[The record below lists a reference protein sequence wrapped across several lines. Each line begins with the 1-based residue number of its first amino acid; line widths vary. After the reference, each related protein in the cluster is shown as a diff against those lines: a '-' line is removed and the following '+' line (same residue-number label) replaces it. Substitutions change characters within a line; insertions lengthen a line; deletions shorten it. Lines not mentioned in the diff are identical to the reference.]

1 MSRQKVGVE
10 TALELA
16 RRIVGIALLALGLVV
31 LFAQTGGHAAAP
43 PPPVS
48 LPISNSYLTTGNYVV
63 GSVDLPGAGGS
74 KITATGTINMK
85 GVPADADGL
94 PGEILAAW
102 LYWET
107 IATDPSQLA
116 GVKFRGLDV
125 NVVQTA
131 QLTLTGPYASCWGS
145 NGGGPTFTM
154 YQMRADVRRLLPLK
168 LDANGKSTGRRL
180 VNDTDLM
187 NNIDP
192 ATNQP
197 FALHTVTLPDA
208 GNGNNAPVSAGAS
221 LVVIYRDPRQPL
233 RKILI
238 YDGIGVLPK
247 TEGATLQQPI
257 RGIYQSRADSDARL
271 TQIAAASQ
279 PNGTDRLFF
288 SSSRAT
294 TLLANDPFPG
304 TSNASD
310 RSWTASTANIG
321 QLQLMTPGT
330 ARQPYD
336 GFGET
341 VTVTVDHT
349 KLTPYDC
356 LSWGAIIF
364 STAVAD
370 IDDDGAPDGV
380 EDRVAGLHLD
390 ADGSELPNLPAMGG
404 SSQHK
409 DIYFQMDGM
418 RTTVNKTYGDPA
430 NAPYPGVAAGQ
441 LTIPPHN
448 HLPTPA
454 VLKLMIQTYTN
465 APGVSNADGTQGV
478 RPHFDVGNTATYH
491 GLGPDFVSTTD
502 TAVVDSYLVPSQ
514 YAKGGSL
521 IDETS
526 CGLDTSP
533 CQFQYFPGTV
543 GWMRGFLQFSLSPH
557 VPPF

>member
-1 MSRQKVGVE
+1 M
-10 TALELA
+10 
-16 RRIVGIALLALGLVV
+16 
-31 LFAQTGGHAAAP
+31 
-43 PPPVS
+43 
-48 LPISNSYLTTGNYVV
+48 
-63 GSVDLPGAGGS
+63 
-74 KITATGTINMK
+74 
-85 GVPADADGL
+85 
-94 PGEILAAW
+94 
-102 LYWET
+102 
-107 IATDPSQLA
+107 
-116 GVKFRGLDV
+116 
-125 NVVQTA
+125 
-131 QLTLTGPYASCWGS
+131 
-145 NGGGPTFTM
+145 
-154 YQMRADVRRLLPLK
+154 
-168 LDANGKSTGRRL
+168 
-180 VNDTDLM
+180 
-187 NNIDP
+187 
-192 ATNQP
+192 
-197 FALHTVTLPDA
+197 
-208 GNGNNAPVSAGAS
+208 
-221 LVVIYRDPRQPL
+221 
-233 RKILI
+233 
-238 YDGIGVLPK
+238 
-247 TEGATLQQPI
+247 
-257 RGIYQSRADSDARL
+257 
-271 TQIAAASQ
+271 
-279 PNGTDRLFF
+279 
-288 SSSRAT
+288 
-294 TLLANDPFPG
+294 
-304 TSNASD
+304 
-310 RSWTASTANIG
+310 
-321 QLQLMTPGT
+321 
-330 ARQPYD
+330 
-336 GFGET
+336 
-341 VTVTVDHT
+341 TVTVDHT

-543 GWMRGFLQFSLSPH
+543 GWMRGFLQFSLSPRSHLSDPARNGIFHQGFYVHARGTPRSPFPCLDASNNPTDYDSTTGTCTVANNPQFH
-557 VPPF
+557 VPRTITGVAQQPGQRFMVSTGIWDRVNEVGSPELVAGTTLHEVGHNGGPGTAVLRRYGTAKRGISSQTANLTTRAS